1 MNFKRIQW
9 IFLVIFI
16 AMDVLLFMMFNHS
29 NVGDSTA
36 TGNNNI
42 LEEMHKD
49 QITFSTPT
57 TKKYEGYYFSGNN
70 DDSLRQ
76 DAPKLQE
83 QDVRFSGNELVSE
96 FKTPIKLT
104 NGSAKQT
111 LDKIITNPGLIAEG
125 QQYSYSKQLSSSS
138 EVIYVQHVAQKP
150 VYSHFGQIRFD
161 LNSQHQVVGYSQNYL
176 SNVKI
181 LKEETKTISE
191 ERALTWLYQYNE
203 IPNGAKVSW
212 VHLAY
217 TRLLTARGQCVFL
230 PTWVFAVKLNNSS
243 SIILKR
249 VNAYT
254 GEVIKTGDNNQTS
267 NANSEIFT
275 LT

>member
-1 MNFKRIQW
+1 VNFKRIQL

-36 TGNNNI
+36 SGNNNI

-57 TKKYEGYYFSGNN
+57 TQKHEGYYFSGNN
-70 DDSLRQ
+70 GDTLRQ

-83 QDVRFSGNELVSE
+83 QNIRFNGDELVSE

-104 NGSAKQT
+104 NDSAKQT
-111 LDKIITNPGLIAEG
+111 LDKIITNSGLIAEG
-125 QQYSYSKQLSSSS
+125 KQYSYSKQLSSNS
-138 EVIYVQHVAQKP
+138 EVIYVQHVAQMP

-161 LNSQHQVVGYSQNYL
+161 LNSQHRVVGYSQNYL
-176 SNVKI
+176 SDVKI
-181 LKEETKTISE
+181 LKEEAKTISE

-217 TRLLTARGQCVFL
+217 TRLLTARGQYVFL

-243 SIILKR
+243 SMILKR

>member
-1 MNFKRIQW
+1 
-9 IFLVIFI
+9 
-16 AMDVLLFMMFNHS
+16 MDVLLFMMFNHS
-29 NVGDSTA
+29 NVGDSTV

-49 QITFSTPT
+49 QITFKTPT

-70 DDSLRQ
+70 DDALRQ

-125 QQYSYSKQLSSSS
+125 QQYSYSKQLSSNS
-138 EVIYVQHVAQKP
+138 EVIYVQRVAQKP

-161 LNSQHQVVGYSQNYL
+161 LNSQHRVVGYSQNYL

-181 LKEETKTISE
+181 LKEEAKTISE